1 MISFCFGLGVFNQTE
16 SIIQFS
22 RAPSEEFSNK
32 NYENTY
38 KKSNTTM
45 ILIKELTKKNKSEA
59 SKAAAQR
66 IIDIFNL

>member
-1 MISFCFGLGVFNQTE
+1 MISFCFGLGVFNQME